1 MLLVFASCSREFL
14 VVKSVLARF
23 YVGGPSEERLND
35 YASGRVA
42 WLDYEHCLYMELV
55 LKVHSSRVCH
65 LWHLQVVLLV
75 IKGSSSP

>member
-42 WLDYEHCLYMELV
+42 WLDYEHCLYQPFFLGEKLPENDNLMELV
-55 LKVHSSRVCH
+55 TPVC
-65 LWHLQVVLLV
+65 
-75 IKGSSSP
+75 